1 MTLALLFPGQGAQHP
16 EMLRW
21 LDESPQAQPALARMA
36 SAIGADW
43 RTRVA
48 DADWSER
55 NSIAQPSL
63 TGLCIAAWNVLE
75 GQLPL
80 PVAIAGYSVGEL
92 AAYAAAG
99 ALEGADAQRLA
110 VCRAQAMDR
119 CAGTAS
125 AGLLSVTR
133 IAALD
138 VEAVCARLGLELAIR
153 IGPDRVLV
161 GGASDVLDSAARE
174 LIGRGGECKRLRV
187 QVASHTSQMEPAAAE
202 FAALLAGT
210 RWSVPRTPLVTC
222 FRGRA
227 TRAIDDLRRDL
238 AAQIAHTVQWQRC
251 LDTLAE
257 RRPRCVLEVGPGT
270 TLARMWAA
278 AHPEIPVR
286 SIDEFGS
293 AAAVVAWVRESRA
306 D

>member
-1 MTLALLFPGQGAQHP
+1 M
-16 EMLRW
+16 
-21 LDESPQAQPALARMA
+21 
-36 SAIGADW
+36 
-43 RTRVA
+43 
-48 DADWSER
+48 
-55 NSIAQPSL
+55 
-63 TGLCIAAWNVLE
+63 
-75 GQLPL
+75 
-80 PVAIAGYSVGEL
+80 
-92 AAYAAAG
+92 
-99 ALEGADAQRLA
+99 
-110 VCRAQAMDR
+110 
-119 CAGTAS
+119 
-125 AGLLSVTR
+125 
-133 IAALD
+133 
-138 VEAVCARLGLELAIR
+138 
-153 IGPDRVLV
+153 
-161 GGASDVLDSAARE
+161 
-174 LIGRGGECKRLRV
+174 KRS
-187 QVASHTSQMEPAAAE
+187 VASHTSQMEPPAAE